1 MILSKRKKG
10 FYALLFAGIAFILI
24 GIMSAVYNTIP
35 VEVSIG
41 STLQPGKVDILT
53 PNMNKIGRAHV

>member
-10 FYALLFAGIAFILI
+10 FYALLTAGIAFILV

-41 STLQPGKVDILT
+41 SILQPAKLT
-53 PNMNKIGRAHV
+53 Y